1 MGLRG
6 CLKNFLTKAGQKEDL
21 GVYCIKLTKLETLH
35 GFLVVAEFL
44 RLSLIKMLRK
54 LKSLFLVKKKIQEL
68 MKVKENTGRII
79 GISQSSVSR
88 IWRQSLG
95 LTTFH
100 KTKVQDL
107 SDADKLKRAIT
118 LQTFLVFQDVF
129 SVTNFHLLRRLQD
142 VFARPLS
149 KTSSRRLQDVFKT
162 SSRRL
167 PRRLQDVSARWL
179 LQDVFKTSSRRCLQE
194 DVLQLCLE
202 DVFKTS

>member
-1 MGLRG
+1 MGLRD

-88 IWRQSLG
+88 IWRQSLD

-107 SDADKLKRAIT
+107 SDADKLKRVIT

-129 SVTNFHLLRRLQD
+129 SVTNFHLLRRFQD

-162 SSRRL
+162 SSKTSSRRICKMASS
-167 PRRLQDVSARWL
+167 RRLQDV
-179 LQDVFKTSSRRCLQE
+179 FKKMSSRRRLAIM
-194 DVLQLCLE
+194 
-202 DVFKTS
+202 S